1 MSIYSEISDG
11 ILLVRPHQAVD
22 FATVEEMFERLTI
35 LSDTEIDAL
44 VLDLSEARHA
54 CAALLRFLLELSAGP
69 DRMDIALVNTG
80 RQFHSLIELC
90 GASALIQ
97 EYASVAEAQH
107 ALKNGRFGDDAQP
120 AGLHRNDLEESDDPS
135 MKEDEELEDDDIYL
149 EEDEDEE
156 KNEDD

>member
-1 MSIYSEISDG
+1 MSIYSEISDR

-35 LSDTEIDAL
+35 LSNTEIDAL

-69 DRMDIALVNTG
+69 DRINIALVNTG

-97 EYASVAEAQH
+97 EYASVAEAQQ
-107 ALKNGRFGDDAQP
+107 ALKSGRSGDDAQP

-135 MKEDEELEDDDIYL
+135 MEEDEEFEDDDDIFL
-149 EEDEDEE
+149 EEDEEE
-156 KNEDD
+156 DEDD